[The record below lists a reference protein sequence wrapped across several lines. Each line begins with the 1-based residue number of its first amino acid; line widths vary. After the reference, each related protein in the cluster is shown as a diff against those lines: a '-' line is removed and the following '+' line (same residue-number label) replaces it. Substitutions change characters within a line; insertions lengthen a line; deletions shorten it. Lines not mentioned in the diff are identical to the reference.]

1 MNREHDIKNRLSTW
15 VAEQSSDYRQ
25 DTVPFDLP
33 IIEQRIITSVQ
44 IMELILYLEHLRGE
58 PINPMHIKPGAFS
71 SIDAIYQ
78 HFFAEGQAY
87 A

>member
-1 MNREHDIKNRLSTW
+1 
-15 VAEQSSDYRQ
+15 
-25 DTVPFDLP
+25 VPFDLA

-44 IMELILYLEHLRGE
+44 IMELILFLEHLRGE

-71 SIDAIYQ
+71 SIDSIYQ
-78 HFFAEGQAY
+78 HFFSEDQAY

>member
-1 MNREHDIKNRLSTW
+1 MKQEQEIKHSLSTW
-15 VAEQSSDYRQ
+15 LAEQSSDYYET
-25 DTVPFDLP
+25 TVPFDLP

-58 PINPMHIKPGAFS
+58 PINPMQIKPGAFS
-71 SIDAIYQ
+71 SVNSIYQ
-78 HFFAEGQAY
+78 HFFLEEQAY

>member
-1 MNREHDIKNRLSTW
+1 MNQEHDIKNHLSTW
-15 VAEQSSDYRQ
+15 VAEQSSDYTH
-25 DTVPFDLP
+25 DSVPFDLP

-44 IMELILYLEHLRGE
+44 IMELILFLEHLRGE
-58 PINPMHIKPGAFS
+58 PIDPMQIKPGAFS

-78 HFFAEGQAY
+78 HFFMEDQAY